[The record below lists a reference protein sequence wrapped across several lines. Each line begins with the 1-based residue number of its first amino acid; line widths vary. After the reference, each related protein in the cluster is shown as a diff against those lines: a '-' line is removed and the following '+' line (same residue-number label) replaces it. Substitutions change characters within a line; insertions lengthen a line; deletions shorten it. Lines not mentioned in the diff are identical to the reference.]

1 MLQLMLERN
10 EQVMEHHL
18 NDMMGTTM
26 SNIKQMIDVNTIVG
40 TPINTP
46 DGTTIIP
53 VSKVSFGFASGGS
66 DFQAKNQTGDS
77 NFGGGGGAGVTITP
91 VSFLVVNNG
100 NVRLIPVSVPASSSV
115 DRIIEQLPELIE
127 KVKEMLPKKGEKP
140 EEDPFV
146 R

>member
-1 MLQLMLERN
+1 
-10 EQVMEHHL
+10 MEHHL
-18 NDMMGTTM
+18 SDMMGTTM
-26 SNIKQMIDVNTIVG
+26 SRIKEMIDVNTIVG

-66 DFQAKNQTGDS
+66 DFQTKNQTADA

-91 VSFLVVNNG
+91 ISFLVVNNG
-100 NVRLIPVSVPASSSV
+100 NVRLIPVSVPANNSV

-127 KVKEMLPKKGEKP
+127 KLKEMLPKKEDKAA
-140 EEDPFV
+140 EDPFV
-146 R
+146 K

>member
-1 MLQLMLERN
+1 MN
-10 EQVMEHHL
+10 TAMEHHL
-18 NDMMGTTM
+18 SDMMGTTM
-26 SNIKQMIDVNTIVG
+26 SRIKEMIDVNTIVG

-66 DFQAKNQTGDS
+66 DFQTKNQTVDA

-91 VSFLVVNNG
+91 ISFLVVNNG
-100 NVRLIPVSVPASSSV
+100 NVRLIPVSVPANNSV

-127 KVKEMLPKKGEKP
+127 KLKEMLPRKEDKVAD
-140 EEDPFV
+140 DPFV
-146 R
+146 K

>member
-1 MLQLMLERN
+1 
-10 EQVMEHHL
+10 MEHHL
-18 NDMMGTTM
+18 SDMMGTTM
-26 SNIKQMIDVNTIVG
+26 SRIKEMIDVNTIVG

-66 DFQAKNQTGDS
+66 DFQTKNQTVDA

-91 VSFLVVNNG
+91 ISFLVVNNG
-100 NVRLIPVSVPASSSV
+100 NVRLIPVSVPANNSV

-127 KVKEMLPKKGEKP
+127 KLKEMLPKKEDKVAD
-140 EEDPFV
+140 DPFV
-146 R
+146 K

>member
-1 MLQLMLERN
+1 
-10 EQVMEHHL
+10 MEHHL
-18 NDMMGTTM
+18 SDMMGTTM
-26 SNIKQMIDVNTIVG
+26 SRIKEMIDVNTIVG

-66 DFQAKNQTGDS
+66 DFQTKNQTTDA

-91 VSFLVVNNG
+91 ISFLVVNNG
-100 NVRLIPVSVPASSSV
+100 NVRLIPVSVPANNSV

-127 KVKEMLPKKGEKP
+127 KLKEMLPKKEDKATD
-140 EEDPFV
+140 DPFV
-146 R
+146 K